1 MNKLIFERCNIE
13 EMNTVREP
21 VRIVFELESN
31 LEIGEFKRCCK
42 RLAQAMG
49 YSDVNITREFGV
61 DGERGN
67 PAQLK
72 LLLG

>member
-31 LEIGEFKRCCK
+31 LEIGEFKVCCK

-49 YSDVNITREFGV
+49 YSDANITREFGI
-61 DGERGN
+61 DEERGN